1 MCCAPIRRHVFSQ
14 RMKCRRGH
22 APSALP
28 PANLCPCCKKF
39 KMLCLF
45 ETLRKKNHLVPNHF
59 GTLFVVQ
66 ILKTNLGRKQ
76 MRSKTAAIRP
86 MHWKIRYKSMQNL
99 FAKLQSMCKT
109 GIWAW
114 CIGIQDKLRAYNVS
128 TLDVKII
135 FFFLSDLIIKHAI
148 FDRTIFAQGWTQ
160 SCADFFLCFIKEIGR
175 DTWGNHNAHIMS

>member
-1 MCCAPIRRHVFSQ
+1 MSLAKEWNAGGGTPPAHSLPLTCAPVAKSL
-14 RMKCRRGH
+14 KCCVYLKR
-22 APSALP
+22 S
-28 PANLCPCCKKF
+28 
-39 KMLCLF
+39 
-45 ETLRKKNHLVPNHF
+45 EKKNHLVPNHL
-59 GTLFVVQ
+59 GTLFFVQ

-99 FAKLQSMCKT
+99 FAKLQSMSKT

-148 FDRTIFAQGWTQ
+148 FDRTIFAKGWTQ
-160 SCADFFLCFIKEIGR
+160 SCADFFYAL
-175 DTWGNHNAHIMS
+175 

>member
-1 MCCAPIRRHVFSQ
+1 MSLAKEWNAGGGTPQAHPLPPSCAPVAKSL
-14 RMKCRRGH
+14 KCCVYLKR
-22 APSALP
+22 S
-28 PANLCPCCKKF
+28 
-39 KMLCLF
+39 
-45 ETLRKKNHLVPNHF
+45 EKKNHLVPNHF
-59 GTLFVVQ
+59 WTLFVVQ

-99 FAKLQSMCKT
+99 FAKLQSMSKT

-148 FDRTIFAQGWTQ
+148 FDRTIFAKGWTQ
-160 SCADFFLCFIKEIGR
+160 SCADFFYAL
-175 DTWGNHNAHIMS
+175 